1 MITKSLYF
9 KSSKNIYLII
19 TLHVLDVFYWI
30 HRDQIGKFKKKKT
43 KAIQVTKM
51 HILF

>member
-30 HRDQIGKFKKKKT
+30 RRDQIGKLKKIN

-51 HILF
+51 HILLF